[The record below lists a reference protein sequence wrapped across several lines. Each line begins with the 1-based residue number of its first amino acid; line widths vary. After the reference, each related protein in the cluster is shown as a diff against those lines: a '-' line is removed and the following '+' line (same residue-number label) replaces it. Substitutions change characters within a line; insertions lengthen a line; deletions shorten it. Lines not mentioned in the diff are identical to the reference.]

1 MVWLNR
7 RRSDERFCAADV
19 RRAVHNRVRDEG
31 TAGESS
37 PQALRRAADELD
49 RFVNRSA
56 GRLPSAA
63 VVGARQITDLLRAV
77 IDTADVRARDVYTV
91 MSVRGIAGDYLPTT
105 LSAYLAV
112 DPSVHD
118 LPRASGRTPTQS
130 LLEQV
135 DVLRRAAAA
144 TLDSATARD
153 ADALMTQGSFLR
165 TKFSRSD
172 LDLSAPAAPAVPA
185 PAVPT
190 SVAPAVPAPG
200 SPAAPA
206 PSADPVPT
214 SVLTATT
221 SSPPEP
227 TFRPRR
233 TLRGASTLLTPQRP
247 SVTLTRVQ
255 SRVGRLVLTAATSV
269 GDGDLRLGCAY
280 RLRSGS
286 SSLVQAVSRV
296 TVAPPA
302 SRRPLIRAARQRFE
316 ELHVDLRQVG
326 ELDRMVVYLFSQY
339 DALRTSPPG
348 VSARVPWAGVLSA
361 ELVAGTRIDVPLRR
375 DPAPGVLVA
384 LSIYNVDGELVLRAE
399 NQLLPGSVR
408 DAVQAFGFDAIA
420 WIDPTTPL
428 T

>member
-19 RRAVHNRVRDEG
+19 RRAVRNRARDEG
-31 TAGESS
+31 TVAAGEPS
-37 PQALRRAADELD
+37 PEALHRVMDELD

-63 VVGARQITDLLRAV
+63 VVGARHITDLMRAV
-77 IDTADVRARDVYTV
+77 IDTADVRALDVYTV

-135 DVLRRAAAA
+135 DVLRRSAAA

-172 LDLSAPAAPAVPA
+172 LDLSSPAAPAVPA
-185 PAVPT
+185 PAV
-190 SVAPAVPAPG
+190 SAPAVPAPG

-206 PSADPVPT
+206 PSVGRVPT
-214 SVLTATT
+214 TVLTATT
-221 SSPPEP
+221 ASPPEP
-227 TFRPRR
+227 TFGPRR
-233 TLRGASTLLTPQRP
+233 MLRGASMLLTPQWP

-255 SRVGRLVLTAATSV
+255 SSVGRLILTAATSV

-286 SSLVQAVSRV
+286 SSLVQAASQV

-302 SRRPLIRAARQRFE
+302 SPRPLIRATRQRFE

-361 ELVAGTRIDVPLRR
+361 ELVAATRIDVPLRR

-384 LSIYNVDGELVLRAE
+384 LSIYNVDGELVLRTE

-408 DAVQAFGFDAIA
+408 EAVQAFGFDAIA